1 MVLKMSNFFVIF
13 IIFLLISNT
22 IICYRANDIAK
33 FFKIIDHP
41 SKKKI
46 HSKPTPL
53 IGGVIFFF
61 NIILLIF
68 LDLFLASNSVTHSE
82 LLFDLRFISVK
93 QILVFL
99 MAVISIYLVSFY
111 DDVYDIRPF
120 RKMILYTLI
129 LYVLIISN
137 PNIEIRQLQF
147 YNFGYIVNFNN
158 FSIYLTLFC
167 ILAFMNAAN
176 MFDGINLQS
185 SILYSSFLF
194 IFLIKGIDSKFLLIF
209 LISLIFFSYM
219 NFQGKIFIGNNGSYF
234 LSFLVS
240 IIIIADHNWN
250 KNYFVEEIFLYM
262 MLPGIDMV
270 RLFFVRLINNKS
282 PFQGDNNHIHHLL
295 VKKLNYI
302 KAIVIIF
309 LLIFFPIFLFH
320 FLKINPL
327 LLIISFM
334 IIYFTILKICS
345 NKNIQKKSYN
355 L

>member
-1 MVLKMSNFFVIF
+1 MSNLFLIF
-13 IIFLLISNT
+13 ILICNSL
-22 IICYRANDIAK
+22 ICYNANIIAS
-33 FFKIIDHP
+33 FFKIVDYP
-41 SKKKI
+41 NNKRKI

-53 IGGVIFFF
+53 IGGLIFFI
-61 NIILLIF
+61 NITLFIVFDTLSGNNTVTGSQLLFDMRFISIKQILIF
-68 LDLFLASNSVTHSE
+68 LIAL
-82 LLFDLRFISVK
+82 
-93 QILVFL
+93 
-99 MAVISIYLVSFY
+99 ISIYLVSFY

-120 RKMILYTLI
+120 RKIILYSLI

-137 PNIEIRQLQF
+137 PNLEIRQLRS
-147 YNFGYIVNFNN
+147 YNFGYIVNFND

-167 ILAFMNAAN
+167 VLAFMNAAN

-219 NFQGKIFIGNNGSYF
+219 NFRGKIFIGNNGSYF

-250 KNYFVEEIFLYM
+250 KNYFVEEIFVYM
-262 MLPGIDMV
+262 MLPGIDMI

-282 PFQGDNNHIHHLL
+282 PFQGDNNHIHHILL
-295 VKKLNYI
+295 KKLNYI

-327 LLIISFM
+327 LLIISFV

-345 NKNIQKKSYN
+345 NKNIKKKIKNS
-355 L
+355 